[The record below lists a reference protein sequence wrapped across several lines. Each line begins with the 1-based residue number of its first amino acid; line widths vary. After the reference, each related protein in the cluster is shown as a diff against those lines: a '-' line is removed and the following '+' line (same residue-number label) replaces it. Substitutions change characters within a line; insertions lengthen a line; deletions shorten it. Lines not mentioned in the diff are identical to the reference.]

1 MLELI
6 DVPLPVNESIGK
18 HRVENRPGFDNI
30 FPAMSDLTPRDE
42 VKKQV
47 SEILKRVDAHLKKG
61 DIPQAMAEIGNAK
74 QLDPRNIYAIAYEE
88 RIHQLE
94 EQERKNAE
102 ARKVAE
108 ENAKKNAEEERLRA
122 EALHKLNEERQKAI
136 IADRLR
142 ADEELRKAAAAAPKV
157 VAVPSPAPARAD
169 AFDIYRRLL
178 RTAWADGVATEDE
191 ERQLRELRTSLAIE
205 QTDHDRLEK
214 EVRMEYYTAA
224 FKKNWTGGITAP
236 GADALLSNLRKRLR
250 ISLDEHEAIKA
261 RIVSERPKPAEKKQT
276 SILVIDDD
284 VKLLEIIGE
293 TIESGGHDVQTF
305 STSDDAFSVLKDGW
319 TPDLILC
326 DINLE
331 SSTMGGFTFY
341 EKIREFEHLAEV
353 PFVFLTGLTD
363 EVLIRAGKELGVD
376 DYLTKPISAENLL
389 ATIKGKLKRFKQLKR
404 SKKKDK

>member
-1 MLELI
+1 
-6 DVPLPVNESIGK
+6 
-18 HRVENRPGFDNI
+18 
-30 FPAMSDLTPRDE
+30 
-42 VKKQV
+42 
-47 SEILKRVDAHLKKG
+47 
-61 DIPQAMAEIGNAK
+61 
-74 QLDPRNIYAIAYEE
+74 
-88 RIHQLE
+88 
-94 EQERKNAE
+94 
-102 ARKVAE
+102 
-108 ENAKKNAEEERLRA
+108 
-122 EALHKLNEERQKAI
+122 
-136 IADRLR
+136 
-142 ADEELRKAAAAAPKV
+142 
-157 VAVPSPAPARAD
+157 
-169 AFDIYRRLL
+169 
-178 RTAWADGVATEDE
+178 
-191 ERQLRELRTSLAIE
+191 
-205 QTDHDRLEK
+205 
-214 EVRMEYYTAA
+214 MEYYTAA